1 MKFLHNT
8 STPQGVRPKLHSFW
22 RGPYKITQFISE
34 MTYKFCGIEFNKE
47 LTVHYDR
54 IKPGRSPP
62 GDFVPRTN
70 TPPEPMQPENE
81 IFFISST
88 AKCHFCFCE
97 ARITCTPTF
106 CPVPASNWVLI
117 VQSSLRTTFAS
128 PPVANDNLPESSAP
142 TEEVIFPNRSAD
154 FTLPLFFQVPESVN
168 SPICSFNTAV
178 SATPDLDDQFP
189 AKQTVIPPSRAGF
202 P

>member
-117 VQSSLRTTFAS
+117 VQSSLRTTKIYHHFCSLDVASFCSS
-128 PPVANDNLPESSAP
+128 PPV
-142 TEEVIFPNRSAD
+142 
-154 FTLPLFFQVPESVN
+154 FFSCIQCPCATV
-168 SPICSFNTAV
+168 CS
-178 SATPDLDDQFP
+178 
-189 AKQTVIPPSRAGF
+189 
-202 P
+202 